1 MYNNTVSIDTGRG
14 VAVVLGEEIPLARR
28 FLKGDGWKWC
38 IYADKLREN
47 VKYDVIGVNSRGE
60 VAGVFFGYYRPSML
74 AIDVYPVWAPPGIRY
89 RRTKVAERVFEMR
102 GASKK

>member
-1 MYNNTVSIDTGRG
+1 MDVKRVKIDEERG
-14 VAVVLGEEIPLARR
+14 VAVICGEEIPLARR
-28 FLKGDGWKWC
+28 FFKGDEWKWC
-38 IYADKLREN
+38 VYADKLREN

-89 RRTKVAERVFEMR
+89 RRTKVAERVFDVR
-102 GASKK
+102 SIKK